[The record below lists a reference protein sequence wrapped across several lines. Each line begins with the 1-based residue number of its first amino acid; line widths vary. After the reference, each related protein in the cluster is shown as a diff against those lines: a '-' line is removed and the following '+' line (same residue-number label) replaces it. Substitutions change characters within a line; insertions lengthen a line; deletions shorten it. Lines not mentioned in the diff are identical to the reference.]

1 MITASFDVNRKLK
14 KIIPKGQ
21 VPLSEVSAQLAAIE
35 DYATKNS
42 LTEVC
47 ELSLLEDGQSIFK
60 DDIQFGAG
68 NPYVQSV
75 LSVVN
80 HTLETTFKDVPK
92 ASKEALINK
101 ITEALQQTQETGK
114 PLQTKE
120 KPQPQPDIPR
130 GEPQKE
136 TPNISVVQQ
145 ADRVSQSS
153 RMAYQVAQRKNR
165 NGKRIAFHYQ
175 LPSIK
180 VPRLHVSK
188 GILKG
193 ILSLALIL
201 MLGWLITFSFQVIK
215 HQVQQPPAYETL
227 MTNKDYLKAA
237 KLYPK
242 RRQAIEAKLRN
253 GPKKTLQTFNTHYPS
268 AAGKFDLAFM
278 NHEWSTVVKTN
289 NVTMTKVRK
298 AQLAV
303 AYLKLHEPEPAQRL
317 NLEVNDQKL
326 AGAIALE
333 YIRQGR
339 TDDATTINQKLKS
352 SQLTDLIN
360 AGKAYQQ
367 AINKYQ
373 QEANDQSLSA
383 TQRAQAAD
391 NLSVWQHNLKTIG
404 E

>member
-1 MITASFDVNRKLK
+1 MITASFDANRKLK

-60 DDIQFGAG
+60 DDIQFGVG

-80 HTLETTFKDVPK
+80 HTLETTFKDVRK

-101 ITEALQQTQETGK
+101 ITEALQQAQETDK
-114 PLQTKE
+114 PLQTNE
-120 KPQPQPDIPR
+120 NSQLQPDVSR
-130 GEPQKE
+130 VDPQKE

-145 ADRVSQSS
+145 AAKASQSS

-180 VPRLHVSK
+180 VPQLHVSQ
-188 GILKG
+188 GIFK
-193 ILSLALIL
+193 IVISLVCLL
-201 MLGWLITFSFQVIK
+201 MIGWLSIFVLQVIS
-215 HQVQQPPAYETL
+215 HHVQQSPAYETL

-242 RRQAIEAKLRN
+242 RRKAIESKLSN
-253 GPKKTLQTFNTHYPS
+253 GPMKTLQTFNTHYPS
-268 AAGKFDLAFM
+268 AEGKFDLAFM
-278 NHEWSTVVKTN
+278 NHKWSTVVKTN

-333 YIRQGR
+333 YIRQGN
-339 TDDATTINQKLKS
+339 TDEATAINQKLKS
-352 SQLTDLIN
+352 SELTDLIN